1 MAQIPLIYTDEQR
14 LTWIAF
20 CAAQNLLIY
29 RSNPRPSSLA
39 FSTCNSSRWQHV
51 IRFPHCTIGASRDVS
66 TR

>member
-29 RSNPRPSSLA
+29 RSNPDQVRAGNQCSDRESAGPYRA
-39 FSTCNSSRWQHV
+39 
-51 IRFPHCTIGASRDVS
+51 G
-66 TR
+66 